1 MVTLVAGGEKARL
14 LAALG
19 VVGRAM
25 DFDSLPMHEIFTDSP
40 SRPRLPELLGG
51 HERLVSCFAAG
62 DGRAQIRL
70 SVACGAEQ
78 SRIPADT
85 AGGRFYRS
93 SAGPMVRHDGG
104 RRKGDR
110 HRQKAVG
117 ASPLFALARALAV
130 AKECAFRNAANRR
143 LPAADRAARRIRARE
158 KCWPL
163 ENFASLGGELSKG
176 RAVDVRSRH
185 RKVVFVLGPVEMERL
200 EKSQID
206 RLRRDFAVLESPPL
220 EMLAGLLAD
229 CSVYVG
235 NDSGVSHLAAG
246 VGAPCLAL
254 FGPTS
259 PRHFAPLGPRVKVIA
274 APNMGEIV
282 VNRVVRAARGMLRP

>member
-1 MVTLVAGGEKARL
+1 MMGVGEKGTGTDKKPSEPVPFSPWPVPSQWRKNARS
-14 LAALG
+14 AMRQIG
-19 VVGRAM
+19 VCRRPIVLHVG
-25 DFDSLPMHEIFTDSP
+25 S
-40 SRPRLPELLGG
+40 G
-51 HERLVSCFAAG
+51 
-62 DGRAQIRL
+62 
-70 SVACGAEQ
+70 
-78 SRIPADT
+78 
-85 AGGRFYRS
+85 
-93 SAGPMVRHDGG
+93 
-104 RRKGDR
+104 
-110 HRQKAVG
+110 
-117 ASPLFALARALAV
+117 
-130 AKECAFRNAANRR
+130 
-143 LPAADRAARRIRARE
+143 ARE